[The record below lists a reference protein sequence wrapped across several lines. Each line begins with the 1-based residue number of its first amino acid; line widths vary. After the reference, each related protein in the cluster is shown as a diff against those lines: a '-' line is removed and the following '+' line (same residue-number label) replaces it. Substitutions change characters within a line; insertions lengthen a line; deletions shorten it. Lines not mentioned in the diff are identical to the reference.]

1 MYFPGKGDVVHVMI
15 NFLKS
20 LDHESWEAGIWMAA
34 GWEQGGRCALI
45 GQTAEWP
52 SIRQM
57 SKEDEPIR
65 VGSHV
70 F

>member
-34 GWEQGGRCALI
+34 GWGQGEVCPDWADG
-45 GQTAEWP
+45 
-52 SIRQM
+52 
-57 SKEDEPIR
+57 
-65 VGSHV
+65 
-70 F
+70 

>member
-34 GWEQGGRCALI
+34 GWEQGGGGVCPDWAD
-45 GQTAEWP
+45 G
-52 SIRQM
+52 
-57 SKEDEPIR
+57 
-65 VGSHV
+65 
-70 F
+70 